1 MTLATDAKFMIENGP
16 ETAEAVL
23 YVPHGGIPR
32 TINVL
37 VMRSPLQSSDKEPG
51 NRGPKSTQSNP
62 LVYVVNDLVLG
73 VAIPQKGRDEIHLK
87 EHICDTKPTRYVV
100 SAVLHE
106 DTGMFQLE
114 VVK

>member
-1 MTLATDAKFMIENGP
+1 MSLATDAKFMIENGP
-16 ETAEAVL
+16 QPAEAVS

-37 VMRSPLQSSDKEPG
+37 VIRNPLQPMGGEKA
-51 NRGPKSTQSNP
+51 TQSRATQSSFV
-62 LVYVVNDLVLG
+62 VYVGNDSVLG
-73 VAIPQKGRDEIHLK
+73 VSIPQKGQDEIHLK

-106 DTGMFQLE
+106 DTGLFKLE